1 MHQKTHSRIFTEAL
15 RLLTQTQKQ
24 PQCSSTIKCINKLWF
39 IHIIQYYTTVKKKKK
54 NIYRDFPGGSVV
66 KNPPANAG
74 AVGDS
79 SSTLG
84 KEDPLEKEM
93 VTYSS
98 ILGAWGAPW
107 LERVM
112 GLERVRHD

>member
-1 MHQKTHSRIFTEAL
+1 MTF
-15 RLLTQTQKQ
+15 
-24 PQCSSTIKCINKLWF
+24 PSSYSISSPPLGLG
-39 IHIIQYYTTVKKKKK
+39 
-54 NIYRDFPGGSVV
+54 FPGGSVV

-98 ILGAWGAPW
+98 ILGAWGTPW

-112 GLERVRHD
+112 GLERVRGVGKGQT